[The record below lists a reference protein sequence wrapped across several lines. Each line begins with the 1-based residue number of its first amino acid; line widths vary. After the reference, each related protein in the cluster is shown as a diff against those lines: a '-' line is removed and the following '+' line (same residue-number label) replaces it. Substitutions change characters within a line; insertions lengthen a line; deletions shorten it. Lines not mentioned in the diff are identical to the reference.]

1 MKFTHRRMSLLLV
14 DSTQMALDTME
25 KYLEP
30 MGFHRLWTAKGAE
43 EAMGLL
49 RERPV
54 DLVLSHWKLHP
65 ISGFQLV
72 EMIRRDPKFRELPI
86 LLVADPK
93 DKHIA
98 AKAKEMGITDL
109 VKLPLDAGRLSE
121 AVDQALDHLVD
132 QDEEE
137 FLAQMD
143 AARVAVR
150 MGDLDKAEA
159 AYRAALAVKSSEDA
173 QMGLGKILRQKGDL
187 REAEEVFV
195 GALKANPLNLRAFLG
210 LASVYQSSGRLED
223 ALKVLAAAVSAAKRL
238 KEGGEVTSVLY
249 FYMGELELQ
258 LKRLKEALGFF
269 EQAIAEAS
277 KDKELPVK
285 VGDALVAE
293 GHLEQSERFYE
304 RALEL
309 DPELAHVYNRL
320 GIAYRRQKKFDMA
333 ITLYQ
338 KAQQF
343 RPKDEHLLYN
353 MARCYWE
360 MAEYE
365 RAAQILTR
373 ALESQPEFREAAT
386 LLDACLHKQGFKVAD
401 GPPPMPPP
409 ED

>member
-1 MKFTHRRMSLLLV
+1 MKFTYRRMSLLLV

-25 KYLEP
+25 GYLEP
-30 MGFHRLWTAKGAE
+30 MGFHRIWTAKGAE
-43 EAMGLL
+43 EAMSQL
-49 RERPV
+49 RDRPV
-54 DLVLSHWKLHP
+54 DLVITHWKLQP

-72 EMIRRDPKFRELPI
+72 DMIRRDAKLREIPI

-98 AKAKEMGITDL
+98 AKAKEAGVNDL
-109 VKLPLDAGRLSE
+109 VKLPLDAKRLCA
-121 AVDQALDHLVD
+121 AVDKGLEHLVD
-132 QDEEE
+132 ADEEE

-150 MGDLDKAEA
+150 MGDLDKAET
-159 AYRAALAVKSSEDA
+159 AYRAALAVKTTEDA
-173 QMGLGKILRQKGDL
+173 QMGLGKVLRQKGDL
-187 REAEEVFV
+187 KAAEEVFV
-195 GALKANPLNLRAFLG
+195 GALKANPLSLRAFLG

-223 ALKVLAAAVSAAKRL
+223 ALKVLAAAVSAAKRV
-238 KEGGEVTSVLY
+238 KESGEVTSVLF

-269 EQAIAEAS
+269 EQAMAES
-277 KDKELPVK
+277 NQDKELPVK

-293 GHLEQSERFYE
+293 GHLEESERFYE

-360 MAEYE
+360 MEQYQ
-365 RAAQILTR
+365 RAAEILTQ
-373 ALESQPEFREAAT
+373 ALEHQPEFVEAAK
-386 LLDACLHKQGFKVAD
+386 LLDACLHRQGFKVAE
-401 GPPPMPPP
+401 GAPPEPPP
-409 ED
+409 E